1 MKKVIIAIIA
11 CIVVAGIAI
20 TCVMGLNYEL
30 MYSDNTQ
37 FDIYIGKEF
46 DNNEIKNIVQ
56 EVIGKDKQILIQ
68 KVEMYEDMVTVTTK
82 EVSDEQL
89 EQINQ
94 KINEKYG
101 IENKKEDIQLVKNS
115 KIRGRNIVKPY
126 VFSVAISFI
135 IIVVIM
141 AILYRKLGVSKVILN
156 FVGYTLLV
164 QAIYLSIIALT
175 RVEVNRFTMPV
186 AIALYALTQ
195 LYVITKLENK
205 KNSLQEENK
214 DKIEEE

>member
-37 FDIYIGKEF
+37 LDIYIGKEF

-56 EVIGKDKQILIQ
+56 EVIGKDKQVLIQ

-82 EVSDEQL
+82 EVSEEQL

-126 VFSVAISFI
+126 IFPVAISFI
-135 IIVVIM
+135 IIVVVM

-164 QAIYLSIIALT
+164 QVIYLSVIALT

-186 AIALYALTQ
+186 AIALYTLTQ

-214 DKIEEE
+214 DKIEE

>member
-1 MKKVIIAIIA
+1 MKKVIVAIIA

-56 EVIGKDKQILIQ
+56 EVIGKDKQVLIQ

-126 VFSVAISFI
+126 VFPVAISFI
-135 IIVVIM
+135 IIVVVM

>member
-37 FDIYIGKEF
+37 LDIYIGKEF

-56 EVIGKDKQILIQ
+56 EVIGKDKQVLIQ

-82 EVSDEQL
+82 EVSEEQL

-126 VFSVAISFI
+126 IFPVAISFI
-135 IIVVIM
+135 IIVVVM

-164 QAIYLSIIALT
+164 QAIYLSVIALT

-186 AIALYALTQ
+186 AIALYTLTQ

-214 DKIEEE
+214 DKIEE

>member
-1 MKKVIIAIIA
+1 MKKVIVAIIA

-56 EVIGKDKQILIQ
+56 EVIGKDKQVLIQ

-126 VFSVAISFI
+126 VFPVAISFI
-135 IIVVIM
+135 IIVVVM

-186 AIALYALTQ
+186 SIALYALTQ

>member
-1 MKKVIIAIIA
+1 MKKVIVAIIA

-56 EVIGKDKQILIQ
+56 EVIGKDKQVLIQ

-126 VFSVAISFI
+126 VFPVAISFI
-135 IIVVIM
+135 IIIVVM

-164 QAIYLSIIALT
+164 QAIYLSVIALT

>member
-1 MKKVIIAIIA
+1 
-11 CIVVAGIAI
+11 
-20 TCVMGLNYEL
+20 
-30 MYSDNTQ
+30 
-37 FDIYIGKEF
+37 
-46 DNNEIKNIVQ
+46 
-56 EVIGKDKQILIQ
+56 
-68 KVEMYEDMVTVTTK
+68 
-82 EVSDEQL
+82 
-89 EQINQ
+89 
-94 KINEKYG
+94 
-101 IENKKEDIQLVKNS
+101 
-115 KIRGRNIVKPY
+115 
-126 VFSVAISFI
+126 
-135 IIVVIM
+135 M

-186 AIALYALTQ
+186 SIALYALTQ

>member
-56 EVIGKDKQILIQ
+56 EVIGKDKQVLIQ

-126 VFSVAISFI
+126 VFPVAISFI
-135 IIVVIM
+135 IIIVVM

>member
-56 EVIGKDKQILIQ
+56 EVIGKDKQVLIQ

-126 VFSVAISFI
+126 VFPVAISFI
-135 IIVVIM
+135 IIIVVM

-164 QAIYLSIIALT
+164 QAIYLSVIALT